1 MCNRGSST
9 GGHVGAARRAT
20 RVGRGRP
27 GHILPQDDAAS
38 RRLGYLPG
46 VERLTLWERLRRVD
60 PLVWD
65 SLLAAVVL
73 AGSIV
78 GAVAA
83 RHATGPPRSPL
94 NAEGY
99 LLLALGCLPLAIRLR
114 RPLMVL
120 FVVLGAAVA
129 LSAVDQGFDLGV
141 AVAIAVYSAAAHLP
155 RDRFTRVA
163 APVAVGAVFASQFEG
178 LPGSNLVEVVIAVTF
193 SAGLP
198 MLIGRIGFNRRRRI
212 SIDRDRAAHDAVA
225 DERARIARELHD
237 IVAHAMS
244 VMVVQAGAAR
254 TVVDSD
260 PRAAKAAIGRI
271 EETGR
276 DGMAEMRRL
285 VAILKDGSG
294 DADLAPQ
301 PGLYRLGSLVD
312 SIRAAGL
319 QVEVVTRGEPRPLPA
334 GVDLAAYRLV
344 QEALTNVIKHA
355 GSASARVSLEW
366 APDGLVV
373 EVADDGRGGTRDA
386 VSAGHGLVGM
396 RERVAIYGGSLETGS
411 RPGGGFVVR
420 AHLPDGPPPP

>member
-1 MCNRGSST
+1 M
-9 GGHVGAARRAT
+9 
-20 RVGRGRP
+20 
-27 GHILPQDDAAS
+27 
-38 RRLGYLPG
+38 
-46 VERLTLWERLRRVD
+46 ERLTLWERLRRVD

-99 LLLALGCLPLAIRLR
+99 LLLTLGCAPLAIRRR

-141 AVAIAVYSAAAHLP
+141 AVAIAAYSAAAHLP
-155 RDRFTRVA
+155 RDRFIRLA
-163 APVAVGAVFASQFEG
+163 APVAVGAVIASQFLG
-178 LPGSNLVEVVIAVTF
+178 YPGSNWVEVVIAVTF

-254 TVVDSD
+254 TVVDTD
-260 PRAAKAAIGRI
+260 PRAAKSAIGRI

-301 PGLYRLGSLVD
+301 PGLDRLSSLVD
-312 SIRAAGL
+312 SFRAAGL
-319 QVEVVTRGEPRPLPA
+319 QVEVVTRGGPRPLPA
-334 GVDLAAYRLV
+334 GVDLTAYRLV

-373 EVADDGRGGTRDA
+373 EVADGGRGGTRDA
-386 VSAGHGLVGM
+386 VSGGHGLVGM
-396 RERVAIYGGSLETGS
+396 RERVAIYGGLLETGS

-420 AHLPDGPPPP
+420 AHLPDGAPPP